1 MFNDN
6 FEVNGDNN
14 NLEKNIK
21 EDNDNNN
28 EYNDKNKEY
37 ENILYFK

>member
-1 MFNDN
+1 M
-6 FEVNGDNN
+6 VIIIT
-14 NLEKNIK
+14 LKKISK

-28 EYNDKNKEY
+28 DYNDKNKEY